1 MLLVAVRLP
10 NSAQNA
16 YLLVAAIMISL
27 SLVEYS
33 LIFSV
38 ENYSFIYICFLCHHI
53 IEFKTVCVFLV
64 VLQVVRLLL
73 FLNVFLLQGL

>member
-16 YLLVAAIMISL
+16 YLLVAAVMISL
-27 SLVEYS
+27 SLIEYS

-38 ENYSFIYICFLCHHI
+38 ENYSSIYIYAFYAI
-53 IEFKTVCVFLV
+53 IS
-64 VLQVVRLLL
+64 
-73 FLNVFLLQGL
+73 LNLKQFVSFW

>member
-38 ENYSFIYICFLCHHI
+38 ENYSFIHLYIIRFLCHHI
-53 IEFKTVCVFLV
+53 IESKTVCVFLV
-64 VLQVVRLLL
+64 VLQVV
-73 FLNVFLLQGL
+73 